1 MPIESFYEMMVIDTK
16 EAAENLV
23 AAFRAAE
30 KRGPYVPDY
39 DFFKMLEEGRKDIP
53 ELKKRMEMNR
63 EYYERCRAESDQ
75 RMAEY
80 ERRMAEKEQSEESD
94 SE

>member
-23 AAFRAAE
+23 KAFEAAE
-30 KRGPYVPDY
+30 KRGPFVPEY
-39 DFFKMLEEGRKDIP
+39 DIMKVLEEGRKDIP
-53 ELKKRMEMNR
+53 ELKKRIEMHR
-63 EYYERCRAESDQ
+63 EYYERCMVESDL

-80 ERRMAEKEQSEESD
+80 EKRMAESEQSKESD